1 VTRYAIVTP
10 VRNEAAGLP
19 GLVASVAAQT
29 VAPSTW
35 LLVENG
41 STDGTPDVA
50 RRLAADRPWIRLVEV
65 EPFVAAERG
74 GPIVLAFHAGLAE
87 LGELPPFVAQL
98 DADVTLP
105 PDYFE
110 RILDRFAGEPRTG
123 ILSGVCYEE
132 VGGHWTQRHLT
143 GANVWGA
150 ARTYRRECLEQVLP
164 LEPRTGWDA
173 IDVAEANARGWTTAT
188 IGDLPF
194 YHLRPE
200 GSRERTQWSAWAAQG
215 RVSHYIGYR
224 PSYLVVRALF
234 RAVRD
239 PGALGLLA
247 GYFGN
252 VLRREPRCDRSAL
265 RAWVREQQRLRH
277 LLDRASEARGAR
289 LG

>member
-1 VTRYAIVTP
+1 MTEYAVVTP

-19 GLVASVAAQT
+19 RVVESVAGQSVRPA
-29 VAPSTW
+29 TW

-41 STDGTPDVA
+41 STDGTADVA
-50 RRLAADRPWIRLVEV
+50 RSITVAHPWIRLVEV
-65 EPFVAAERG
+65 ERFEAAERG

-98 DADVTLP
+98 DADITIP
-105 PDYFE
+105 PDYFA
-110 RILDRFAGEPRTG
+110 RLLSRLAGDDDMG
-123 ILSGVCYEE
+123 IVSGVCFEE
-132 VGGHWTQRHLT
+132 VAGTWTQRHLT

-150 ARTYRRECLEQVLP
+150 ARLYRRACLEAVLP

-173 IDVAEANARGWTTAT
+173 IDVAEANARGWRTET
-188 IGDLPF
+188 IADLPF
-194 YHLRPE
+194 YHHRPE
-200 GSRERTQWSAWAAQG
+200 ASRERTRWSAWAAQG

-239 PGALGLLA
+239 PAALGLLA

-252 VLRREPRCDRSAL
+252 VLRREPRCDRPAL
-265 RAWVREQQRLRH
+265 RAWVGEQQRLRH
-277 LLDRASEARGAR
+277 LLDRAAEARGSRA
-289 LG
+289 G